1 MNCCNDYGACTNG
14 NSCPCGDAPTA
25 TVADPAGIP
34 TRPLGDVLDLTPYSG
49 RQMIVLWVCILAFCV
64 ANFVIVIGVL
74 GYLWDN
80 FGAQLQDLF
89 WALMAR
95 TF

>member
-1 MNCCNDYGACTNG
+1 MNCCDASGVCTLG
-14 NSCPCGDAPTA
+14 PDCPCGDAPTA

-34 TRPLGDVLDLTPYSG
+34 TRPLGDALDLSPYAG
-49 RQMIVLWVCILAFCV
+49 PQMVVLWVCILAFGI
-64 ANFVIVIGVL
+64 ANLLVIFGAL

-80 FGAQLQDLF
+80 FGAQLRDLF